1 MASLSGMKSQ
11 KSGDVP
17 CDPPSDCEIDM
28 KVYRARKCKFCLQWS
43 TSRCPWPVDDS
54 VLSAWKGLLPWARGT
69 LQKPVGE
76 HCKLCVIVWQ
86 QGGFEAEYGSEAK
99 FFSTLNTMPTEHHC
113 FMAIRNHA
121 IKMKIAD
128 PNCKFRLETVGG
140 TIKEEVRT
148 EMSTTTGLKKP
159 SSAFVELTVY
169 EKDFGKAEPEQIIY
183 EIIDGKRIAGCNVL
197 TGRAGYYPR
206 ISKEENTVRRS
217 ALLTDHNIDPTG
229 EAITRIFNA
238 AKRQVIQ
245 PTAPCAAKRPK
256 YAMGDNGSSTFK
268 AKDEPEHDPEHR
280 GESDEQKKDTNED
293 DEGSEEEEEIV
304 GMMGFL
310 RGRFGGSVSKSSGG
324 SSSAAAKGKAK
335 AKSSAVATGR
345 NRAQQPKKVP
355 IGSAAG
361 NKRKSEDMSNAG
373 IDLSL
378 SGSNAGEMNDTD
390 KALLSEFDTK
400 LQEYKEVKPP
410 LDDAGFKQY
419 MGTCL
424 SNFGSVL
431 KDLKEK
437 RKSVGRRSNK
447 EEDPLYQDLG
457 RLLEKVPEYITLMK
471 CINGAPVATTTTLLD
486 QLDKAVS
493 SEGFT
498 FNSCVYKRGLK
509 IMVLEDIKHS
519 RWCAL
524 ATTTCSEIE
533 RNLKQFNDGE
543 KDNDPAAFQYMML
556 SQAVQR
562 LIKGAS
568 SKLKMKEPLYN
579 VGNKKELSALDALL
593 EEVIKS
599 DAASSTMKHDAQTF
613 FALLRADT
621 MPVPEVRAAIGVLDE
636 LMRNKQLESPLHL
649 TATVQSCGNFG
660 VKLAAD
666 ATSMADVREKHL
678 GEQEELNKAMKE
690 IPKEYQ
696 DITSENF
703 ETLSLAMH
711 TGASAVTTIIKD
723 KFMSKSMGR
732 EALSALK
739 ADLQQSG
746 IFMML
751 HSCVHQVLPWMEAS
765 ATSIRSTKV
774 FSSPPTDSWAGWK
787 QLASL
792 DQYQVLNSFLKTA
805 SNLSSLCIATKAGSK
820 SSDCLSPAVAKLDG
834 AMKKLKDTL
843 SSIVSLEKVK
853 WNNFVDIS
861 KEMTSSLSWLCE
873 TYCHAG
879 VEDAKG
885 KVLGQLWRN

>member
-1 MASLSGMKSQ
+1 MK
-11 KSGDVP
+11 P
-17 CDPPSDCEIDM
+17 E
-28 KVYRARKCKFCLQWS
+28 
-43 TSRCPWPVDDS
+43 
-54 VLSAWKGLLPWARGT
+54 
-69 LQKPVGE
+69 
-76 HCKLCVIVWQ
+76 VWQ

-268 AKDEPEHDPEHR
+268 AKDPCRQKSSLVMNCFRNVKRMVLNRIIFRKDEPEHDPEHR

-471 CINGAPVATTTTLLD
+471 CVSASTGNGLGLLY
-486 QLDKAVS
+486 
-493 SEGFT
+493 
-498 FNSCVYKRGLK
+498 CLK
-509 IMVLEDIKHS
+509 I
-519 RWCAL
+519 
-524 ATTTCSEIE
+524 
-533 RNLKQFNDGE
+533 
-543 KDNDPAAFQYMML
+543 
-556 SQAVQR
+556 
-562 LIKGAS
+562 
-568 SKLKMKEPLYN
+568 
-579 VGNKKELSALDALL
+579 
-593 EEVIKS
+593 
-599 DAASSTMKHDAQTF
+599 
-613 FALLRADT
+613 
-621 MPVPEVRAAIGVLDE
+621 
-636 LMRNKQLESPLHL
+636 
-649 TATVQSCGNFG
+649 
-660 VKLAAD
+660 
-666 ATSMADVREKHL
+666 
-678 GEQEELNKAMKE
+678 
-690 IPKEYQ
+690 
-696 DITSENF
+696 
-703 ETLSLAMH
+703 
-711 TGASAVTTIIKD
+711 
-723 KFMSKSMGR
+723 
-732 EALSALK
+732 
-739 ADLQQSG
+739 
-746 IFMML
+746 
-751 HSCVHQVLPWMEAS
+751 QV
-765 ATSIRSTKV
+765 
-774 FSSPPTDSWAGWK
+774 
-787 QLASL
+787 
-792 DQYQVLNSFLKTA
+792 
-805 SNLSSLCIATKAGSK
+805 
-820 SSDCLSPAVAKLDG
+820 
-834 AMKKLKDTL
+834 
-843 SSIVSLEKVK
+843 
-853 WNNFVDIS
+853 
-861 KEMTSSLSWLCE
+861 
-873 TYCHAG
+873 
-879 VEDAKG
+879 
-885 KVLGQLWRN
+885 